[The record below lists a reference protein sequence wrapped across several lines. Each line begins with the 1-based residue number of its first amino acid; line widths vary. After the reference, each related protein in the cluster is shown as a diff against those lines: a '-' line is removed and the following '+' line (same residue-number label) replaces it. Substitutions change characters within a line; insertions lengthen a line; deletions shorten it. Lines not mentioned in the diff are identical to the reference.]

1 MQELKANN
9 KGRRH
14 LQGPE
19 PSKGEGFGLHLARLV
34 NVTNSKTTGGIDVA
48 ELEAKIIADLGDMSA
63 MVRFRSWITAC
74 SSSPPTCPCTRPR
87 LSRTA

>member
-19 PSKGEGFGLHLARLV
+19 PSKGEGRWFGLHLV

-48 ELEAKIIADLGDMSA
+48 ELEAKIIADLA
-63 MVRFRSWITAC
+63 T
-74 SSSPPTCPCTRPR
+74 
-87 LSRTA
+87 